1 MNREHRKLCGL
12 VWILVLTVVL
22 SSAGRV
28 QAQGNQVLGEVQFD
42 AKTNVDK
49 TSGVWVDG
57 QYVGYVKE
65 LKGSKKVLLL
75 PGEHVISVRQ
85 NGYRDLVQTVV
96 LQPGQMQI
104 IGVSMEKAATGPMPA
119 DADLA
124 TIRINVNPSR
134 AAVFVDERFV
144 GHVGEFGGVGKSMLV
159 VPGAHRIR
167 IALPGYETF
176 ETDINPR
183 PAQKV
188 EVKTDLVKSAVP
200 VAEPLMKGQTGT
212 PQTSSWRDTGNP
224 QH

>member
-1 MNREHRKLCGL
+1 MKRRKSHRFAWVIVLA
-12 VWILVLTVVL
+12 LVLFPA
-22 SSAGRV
+22 SRV
-28 QAQGNQVLGEVQFD
+28 HAQENEVLGEVEFD
-42 AKTNVDK
+42 GQTNVEK

-85 NGYRDLVQTVV
+85 NGYQDFVQTVV
-96 LQPGQMQI
+96 LQPGQTQI
-104 IGVSMEKAATGPMPA
+104 VRVTMDKAATGPMPA
-119 DADLA
+119 DDELA
-124 TIRINVNPSR
+124 TIRIDVNPSR

-176 ETDINPR
+176 ESDINPR
-183 PAQKV
+183 PRQKV
-188 EVKTDLVKSAVP
+188 EVKTDLVKSEIP
-200 VAEPLMKGQTGT
+200 VAEPLLKGETSMPPTSARRDAGSS
-212 PQTSSWRDTGNP
+212 PQ
-224 QH
+224 

>member
-1 MNREHRKLCGL
+1 MKRRKSHRFAWVIVLA
-12 VWILVLTVVL
+12 LVLFPA
-22 SSAGRV
+22 SRV
-28 QAQGNQVLGEVQFD
+28 HAQENEVLGEVEFD
-42 AKTNVDK
+42 GQTNVEK

-85 NGYRDLVQTVV
+85 NGYQDFVQTVV
-96 LQPGQMQI
+96 LQPGQTQI
-104 IGVSMEKAATGPMPA
+104 VRVTMDKAATGPMPA
-119 DADLA
+119 DDELA
-124 TIRINVNPSR
+124 TIRIDVNPSR

-183 PAQKV
+183 PRQKV
-188 EVKTDLVKSAVP
+188 EVKTDLVKSEIP
-200 VAEPLMKGQTGT
+200 VAEPLLKGETSMPSTSARRDAGSS
-212 PQTSSWRDTGNP
+212 PQ
-224 QH
+224 

>member
-1 MNREHRKLCGL
+1 MKRRKSHLLAWVIVLAL
-12 VWILVLTVVL
+12 VSFSTSRIH
-22 SSAGRV
+22 
-28 QAQGNQVLGEVQFD
+28 AQENQVLGEVQFD
-42 AKTNVDK
+42 GQTNVEK

-65 LKGSKKVLLL
+65 LKGSKKILLL

-85 NGYRDLVQTVV
+85 NGYQDFVQTVV
-96 LQPGQMQI
+96 LQPGQTQI
-104 IGVSMEKAATGPMPA
+104 VRVTMDKAATGPMPA
-119 DADLA
+119 DDELA
-124 TIRINVNPSR
+124 TIRIDVNPSR

-183 PAQKV
+183 PRQKV
-188 EVKTDLVKSAVP
+188 EVKTDLVKSEIP
-200 VAEPLMKGQTGT
+200 VAEPLLKGETSMPSTSARRDAGSS
-212 PQTSSWRDTGNP
+212 PQ
-224 QH
+224 

>member
-1 MNREHRKLCGL
+1 MNREDGRWHWSAG
-12 VWILVLTVVL
+12 ILVLMLVL
-22 SSAGRV
+22 SWAGRI

-57 QYVGYVKE
+57 QYLGYVKE

-75 PGEHVISVRQ
+75 PGEHTISVRQ

-96 LQPGQMQI
+96 LQPGQTQI
-104 IGVSMEKAATGPMPA
+104 IGVTMEKAATGPMPA

-124 TIRINVNPSR
+124 TVRINVNPSR

-188 EVKTDLVKSAVP
+188 EVRTDLVKSAVP
-200 VAEPLMKGQTGT
+200 VAEPLMKGQAGT
-212 PQTSSWRDTGNP
+212 PPGSSGRDPGNP
-224 QH
+224 PH